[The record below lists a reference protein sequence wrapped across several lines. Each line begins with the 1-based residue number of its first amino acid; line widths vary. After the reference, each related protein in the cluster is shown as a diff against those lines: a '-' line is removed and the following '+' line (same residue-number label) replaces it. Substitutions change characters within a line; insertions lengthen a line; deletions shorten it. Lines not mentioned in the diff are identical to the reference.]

1 MELVHLLI
9 VGLKHLVVDKM
20 FEFREIT
27 HVDQIRSEM
36 EPLLRQHYAELTLD
50 QDIIKLEP
58 IWESYQKLFE
68 QDQLFALGVYYLG
81 GLIGY
86 SVFFL
91 RRHIHYA
98 NNTIADNDV
107 LFLAKSSRQ
116 GRLGIELI
124 RESERRLAA
133 RGVSKITWHV
143 KKSRD
148 FRPILT
154 RLGYVEED
162 IIMGRALRGEK

>member
-1 MELVHLLI
+1 
-9 VGLKHLVVDKM
+9 
-20 FEFREIT
+20 
-27 HVDQIRSEM
+27 
-36 EPLLRQHYAELTLD
+36 
-50 QDIIKLEP
+50 
-58 IWESYQKLFE
+58 
-68 QDQLFALGVYYLG
+68 LGVYYLG

-98 NNTIADNDV
+98 SNIIADNDV

-124 RESERRLAA
+124 RESERRLAE

-148 FRPILT
+148 FRPILV

-162 IIMGRALRGEK
+162 IIMGRALRQET